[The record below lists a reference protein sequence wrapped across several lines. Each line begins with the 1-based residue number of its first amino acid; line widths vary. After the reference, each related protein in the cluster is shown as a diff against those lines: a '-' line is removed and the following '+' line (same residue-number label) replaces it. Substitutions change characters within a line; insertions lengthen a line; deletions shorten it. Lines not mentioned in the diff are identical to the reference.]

1 VNSVVNAASYQ
12 PAIASGGFVSIVGT
26 GFTSSSRSWT
36 SSDFSGNNL
45 PTALDGVSV
54 TINNKPAYVE
64 YVSPT
69 LTNAIAP
76 DDDTIGQVQVQV
88 TTPQGA
94 AIRELF

>member
-12 PAIASGGFVSIVGT
+12 PASASGGFVSIVGT